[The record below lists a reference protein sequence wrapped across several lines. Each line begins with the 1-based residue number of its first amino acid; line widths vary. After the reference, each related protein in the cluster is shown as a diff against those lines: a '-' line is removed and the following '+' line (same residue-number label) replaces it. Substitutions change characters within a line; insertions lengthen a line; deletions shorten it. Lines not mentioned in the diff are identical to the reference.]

1 MPTPTVHSNAFNF
14 LSFVQAGVDPRTGQ
28 YSCSISLPELKANH
42 LCGPIV
48 PLSLGF
54 SPMNS
59 RDTGFGKGWGLQLS
73 HFDPVTSILSL
84 STGETFRID
93 GPQSAPTVPER
104 KIDSFHFSFEAD
116 DQYRVVHK
124 SGLVEI
130 LGKILGSDAAWVTQ
144 MHSAEGH
151 RVDLSYT
158 LYGGEALL
166 QQISDDYGT
175 LLSVE
180 RNGTTSTAVHLH
192 PDKGPNGTPLA
203 SFNLSLNNGELVSIA
218 LPTTNQASWRFVY
231 ELFNEYLCITEL
243 RTPLGGHEL
252 ISYDPQGHQF
262 PQNHYPS
269 LPRVE
274 RHEQRPG
281 FSQPAVERRFS
292 YSSENFLGFDASGLV
307 WDEDGLDN
315 LYQAD
320 PAYTYSSTEMLWV
333 QDQALR
339 STTRTFNNFH
349 LLTEETVTQNDNVL
363 TTQTTY
369 HSTPGLPFLQQPAQC
384 QLPDAV
390 LKIWYHPSTSSQTHE
405 ETTRTTFDEFGNL
418 LTQENPDGTLETSR
432 YYPAA
437 GGDGCPPDPHGF
449 VRNLQD
455 KTITPA
461 PDALGE
467 APVLRSAYRYALQ
480 TGVGAGSTPDWLA
493 ISGETLLQVQG
504 ASETELQ
511 RTTFTYI
518 DEPAN
523 RYLHGRKLQ
532 ETQTLNGQSSITDYA
547 YQRTK
552 GARAEESVQ
561 HTVISLSTNFD
572 DVQKSYTLEH
582 SLLNGQPLLNRDDND
597 VEIAYRYDAL
607 GRVTEETVAPGSDE
621 FKAVRKYDYVLSASD
636 GQQAEQTVTNVKGI
650 KTRTLMDG
658 NNRVIEELRQGAD
671 ESQPEAYKK
680 IYSASYDVRGL
691 LVADTVSDWLL
702 IDATL
707 RELPLTS
714 TYQYDDWGEQYSVT
728 GPDKVTQVTQSNPIL
743 KTVRSWVQS
752 SDATPLIS
760 GMSEVKT
767 NTFGKSEWSKAL
779 DASGSM
785 VSQIDYVYDGLG
797 RCIQEIDPMRQSTLF
812 SYDARSRLVKTTL
825 PDRTV
830 VEKDYAGHSTEALP
844 ISIRVKAADAPD
856 ATLLGEQS
864 YDGLDRQTHIKV
876 GPRTTRY
883 LYDGGQMQID
893 RLITPGNRTIHY
905 EYQLG
910 LTDQPV
916 RTIADDEQADFTY
929 DSATASMSSSQN
941 SHSRSEFD
949 YDLFG
954 QLKRER
960 RIESGQTW
968 ETVFSTSM
976 GGRQLGRQDASG
988 LKTAYEYDPQGRVKS
1003 VKQGQLQ
1010 ADFDYSSLG
1019 QLNWTITTDLS
1030 RGHTLKTTVGYDDQG
1045 REIER
1050 TVELQG
1056 HETHRISQT
1065 WRSDGKLLTRHLQA
1079 EERSLLDER
1088 FEYDI
1093 RGRLSVH
1100 TCGGDCLP
1108 QDRYGNPI
1116 QQQCFYFDALDNIT
1130 KVSSTF
1136 VDSSTDEATF
1146 YFASG
1151 DPGDPTQLQRIDHTH
1166 IAYPPSVS
1174 LKYDLE
1180 GNLVRDE
1187 NAQQLAYD
1195 SQSRLLSVTTVED
1208 VAAGQYR
1215 YDAHNHLVAVQQAEQ
1230 QETLRFYQGERL
1242 ATLVQGSETT
1252 SFLYDGSNP
1261 LGQQVAGDDLQTLLF
1276 MSDAKQSI
1284 LAESQAEQL
1293 RTAVYSAYG
1302 ERNPDSDLRSLL
1314 GFNGE
1319 VRDEISGWYLLGRG
1333 YRAYNPTLMRF
1344 HSPDSLSPFGA
1355 GGLNPYVYCLGDPI
1369 GLVDPTGH
1377 MSRGL
1382 FLGLNIAGLVLGIIG
1397 TVATGGLV
1405 APALSAQ
1412 FAAFAVAQTAG
1423 VAAVVTGGIGIY
1435 TPDLQA
1441 KKVLGGISTALGIV
1455 SLLAGVATI
1464 ATGSSKWFGKG
1475 AGAVDAP
1482 GTPKPPFKNPLANLS
1497 SSEVGSSSSNWRL
1510 GPPNLINSE
1519 SENINMSLFQYPK
1532 TVNHVASQT
1541 PHTPPRSPV
1550 SARSA
1555 VTPPSSQVPA
1565 SPPSFT
1571 PPPPPP
1577 PPPPKSYSSSLPA
1590 SGRAAVSS
1598 SSVPKQLTQ
1607 TAAADDEFLR
1617 LINAS
1622 NGKALPTGKVIIAG
1636 DEVVK
1641 NLNAI
1646 RNAS

>member
-1 MPTPTVHSNAFNF
+1 
-14 LSFVQAGVDPRTGQ
+14 
-28 YSCSISLPELKANH
+28 CSISLPELKANH

-93 GPQSAPTVPER
+93 GPQNAPTVPER
-104 KIDSFHFSFEAD
+104 KIDSFHFSFEAN

-252 ISYDPQGHQF
+252 ISYDPLGHQF

-369 HSTPGLPFLQQPAQC
+369 HSTPGQPFLQQPAQC

-432 YYPAA
+432 YYLAT

-467 APVLRSAYRYALQ
+467 APVLCSAYRYALQ

-552 GARAEESVQ
+552 SARAEESVQ
-561 HTVISLSTNFD
+561 HTVISLSTDFD
-572 DVQKSYTLEH
+572 DVHKSYTLEH

-607 GRVTEETVAPGSDE
+607 GRVTEETVAPGSEE

-779 DASGSM
+779 DASGGM

-929 DSATASMSSSQN
+929 DSATASISSSQN

-976 GGRQLGRQDASG
+976 GGRQLGRLDASG

-1065 WRSDGKLLTRHLQA
+1065 WRRDGKLLTRHLQA

-1093 RGRLSVH
+1093 RGRLHVH

-1130 KVSSTF
+1130 KVNSTF
-1136 VDSSTDEATF
+1136 VDGSSDEATF

-1166 IAYPPSVS
+1166 TAYPPSVS

-1230 QETLRFYQGERL
+1230 HETLRFYQGERL
-1242 ATLVQGSETT
+1242 ATLVQDSKTT
-1252 SFLYDGSNP
+1252 SFLYDGANP
-1261 LGQQVAGDDLQTLLF
+1261 LGQQVVGDEPQTLLF
-1276 MSDAKQSI
+1276 MSDAKQTI

-1302 ERNPDSDLRSLL
+1302 ERSPNSDLRSLL

-1475 AGAVDAP
+1475 ANMAGSDDLTSPAP
-1482 GTPKPPFKNPLANLS
+1482 LENYFVKRSIPKAKLTPAQVQKVEGISASSQTDISADFGKTFATQSTQTDSLQPGIGSLGSGKPQPPPNPNPFLDGIRAGVTLRKTTA
-1497 SSEVGSSSSNWRL
+1497 GSSS
-1510 GPPNLINSE
+1510 
-1519 SENINMSLFQYPK
+1519 
-1532 TVNHVASQT
+1532 
-1541 PHTPPRSPV
+1541 
-1550 SARSA
+1550 
-1555 VTPPSSQVPA
+1555 
-1565 SPPSFT
+1565 
-1571 PPPPPP
+1571 
-1577 PPPPKSYSSSLPA
+1577 
-1590 SGRAAVSS
+1590 
-1598 SSVPKQLTQ
+1598 QLTGPTNELAAFFTGIQPGRKTPFSVKGILKKTEGIRAQQ
-1607 TAAADDEFLR
+1607 TSMIGEKPRVPGAQSFF
-1617 LINAS
+1617 
-1622 NGKALPTGKVIIAG
+1622 
-1636 DEVVK
+1636 
-1641 NLNAI
+1641 
-1646 RNAS
+1646 

>member
-252 ISYDPQGHQF
+252 ISYDPLGHQF

-369 HSTPGLPFLQQPAQC
+369 HSTPGQPFLQQPAQC

-432 YYPAA
+432 YYLAT

-467 APVLRSAYRYALQ
+467 APVLCSAYRYALQ

-552 GARAEESVQ
+552 SARAEESVQ
-561 HTVISLSTNFD
+561 HTVISLSTDFD
-572 DVQKSYTLEH
+572 DVHKSYTLEH

-607 GRVTEETVAPGSDE
+607 GRVTEETVAPGSEE

-714 TYQYDDWGEQYSVT
+714 TYQYDDWGEQCSVT
-728 GPDKVTQVTQSNPIL
+728 GPDGIERHKVEDPVERTTTEWQAEMG
-743 KTVRSWVQS
+743 KTV
-752 SDATPLIS
+752 TL
-760 GMSEVKT
+760 
-767 NTFGKSEWSKAL
+767 NNLFGKPDSIERL
-779 DASGSM
+779 DASNQRISLE
-785 VSQIDYVYDGLG
+785 SIQYDGLG
-797 RCIQEIDPMRQSTLF
+797 RTFIQVDALGNLREF
-812 SYDARSRLVKTTL
+812 SYDAFDRLTGNRL
-825 PDRTV
+825 PGDAQIERA
-830 VEKDYAGHSTEALP
+830 YAGHSRDDLP
-844 ISIRVKAADAPD
+844 VSISVDGV
-856 ATLLGEQS
+856 LLGEQRFDGLGRMTASTVGGRLTRFEFIDGRLQPHKVHTPSKEVIDYLYQPQLGENPIQRKLLNSTADYTYDPLNARLISSKEQDQELERDYFANGELKQERRVQGGKTYTADYQYSLNGRLLSYTDVVGATQTWS
-864 YDGLDRQTHIKV
+864 YDSSGRLESTRV
-876 GPRTTRY
+876 GT
-883 LYDGGQMQID
+883 
-893 RLITPGNRTIHY
+893 
-905 EYQLG
+905 
-910 LTDQPV
+910 LTS
-916 RTIADDEQADFTY
+916 TFIYNNA
-929 DSATASMSSSQN
+929 
-941 SHSRSEFD
+941 H
-949 YDLFG
+949 G
-954 QLKRER
+954 
-960 RIESGQTW
+960 RIESIGSVDSAQNQNLHITLKYDTVGREVLRSFALPDGTKQTLAQAYDAADHLQQRTLSEGNTLLRD
-968 ETVFSTSM
+968 ETF
-976 GGRQLGRQDASG
+976 
-988 LKTAYEYDPQGRVKS
+988 EYDP
-1003 VKQGQLQ
+1003 
-1010 ADFDYSSLG
+1010 
-1019 QLNWTITTDLS
+1019 
-1030 RGHTLKTTVGYDDQG
+1030 
-1045 REIER
+1045 
-1050 TVELQG
+1050 
-1056 HETHRISQT
+1056 
-1065 WRSDGKLLTRHLQA
+1065 
-1079 EERSLLDER
+1079 
-1088 FEYDI
+1088 
-1093 RGRLSVH
+1093 RGRLERYTV
-1100 TCGGDCLP
+1100 TGALAP
-1108 QDRYGNPI
+1108 QDPLGKQI
-1116 QQQCFYFDALDNIT
+1116 QSQTFTFDALDNFT
-1130 KVSSTF
+1130 EVTT
-1136 VDSSTDEATF
+1136 V
-1146 YFASG
+1146 FAEGSNTAQYEYS
-1151 DPGDPTQLQRIDHTH
+1151 DDDPTQLRVISNNHKD
-1166 IAYPPSVS
+1166 YPER
-1174 LKYDLE
+1174 LELDYDANGNLTMDEAGRTIKYDAL
-1180 GNLVRDE
+1180 G
-1187 NAQQLAYD
+1187 
-1195 SQSRLLSVTTVED
+1195 RLLSVSATADIPAVD
-1208 VAAGQYR
+1208 YG
-1215 YDAHNHLVAVQQAEQ
+1215 YDALDSLTNSRSTDGSEQ
-1230 QETLRFYQGERL
+1230 RFYRDGQLANQLRGEEQRSFSRAGDQLLAEHQGGNNAGTQLL
-1242 ATLVQGSETT
+1242 AT
-1252 SFLYDGSNP
+1252 
-1261 LGQQVAGDDLQTLLF
+1261 
-1276 MSDAKQSI
+1276 DARKTVLAEVSPQSI
-1284 LAESQAEQL
+1284 NDLS
-1293 RTAVYSAYG
+1293 YSAYG
-1302 ERNPDSDLRSLL
+1302 HQSSAVAAASRS

-1319 VRDEISGWYLLGRG
+1319 LRESATGWYLLGQG
-1333 YRAYNPTLMRF
+1333 YRAYNPVLMRF
-1344 HSPDSLSPFGA
+1344 HSPDSLSPFGD
-1355 GGLNPYVYCLGDPI
+1355 GGLNAYAYCVGDPVNY
-1369 GLVDPTGH
+1369 LDPDGH
-1377 MSRGL
+1377 IPWW
-1382 FLGLNIAGLVLGIIG
+1382 LGLAAGIAATVLTAGLAASFTAVFVS
-1397 TVATGGLV
+1397 VAT
-1405 APALSAQ
+1405 
-1412 FAAFAVAQTAG
+1412 
-1423 VAAVVTGGIGIY
+1423 
-1435 TPDLQA
+1435 
-1441 KKVLGGISTALGIV
+1441 
-1455 SLLAGVATI
+1455 
-1464 ATGSSKWFGKG
+1464 
-1475 AGAVDAP
+1475 AGAVASATSAVASVT
-1482 GTPKPPFKNPLANLS
+1482 GVISLGSA
-1497 SSEVGSSSSNWRL
+1497 VGSAL
-1510 GPPNLINSE
+1510 TKG
-1519 SENINMSLFQYPK
+1519 
-1532 TVNHVASQT
+1532 
-1541 PHTPPRSPV
+1541 
-1550 SARSA
+1550 
-1555 VTPPSSQVPA
+1555 
-1565 SPPSFT
+1565 
-1571 PPPPPP
+1571 
-1577 PPPPKSYSSSLPA
+1577 
-1590 SGRAAVSS
+1590 AVSEGLGWLS
-1598 SSVPKQLTQ
+1598 L
-1607 TAAADDEFLR
+1607 
-1617 LINAS
+1617 
-1622 NGKALPTGKVIIAG
+1622 GTGIVAG
-1636 DEVVK
+1636 VG
-1641 NLNAI
+1641 
-1646 RNAS
+1646 